1 MADKR
6 IRATNTLNFSIP
18 LTGIENASASFDA
31 AASAISR
38 AFNQT
43 GATATGG
50 DTADLSTQVAAL
62 LKSKLDF
69 MASVNVALVENETN
83 KSTFSLL
90 A

>member
-1 MADKR
+1 
-6 IRATNTLNFSIP
+6 LNFSIP
-18 LTGIENASASFDA
+18 LAGIQNASASFDA
-31 AASAISR
+31 AASAITR

-43 GATATGG
+43 GSSRAAVG
-50 DTADLSTQVAAL
+50 DSADLSTQVAAL

>member
-1 MADKR
+1 M
-6 IRATNTLNFSIP
+6 NFSIP
-18 LTGIENASASFDA
+18 LAGIQNAGASFDT
-31 AASAISR
+31 AASAITR

-43 GATATGG
+43 GAAAG

>member
-1 MADKR
+1 
-6 IRATNTLNFSIP
+6 LNFSIP
-18 LTGIENASASFDA
+18 LAGIQNASASFDA
-31 AASAISR
+31 AASAITR

-43 GATATGG
+43 GSAAAG
-50 DTADLSTQVAAL
+50 DTADLSAQVAAL

>member
-1 MADKR
+1 
-6 IRATNTLNFSIP
+6 LNFSIP
-18 LTGIENASASFDA
+18 LAGIQNASASFDA
-31 AASAISR
+31 AVSAITR

-43 GATATGG
+43 GSSNAAVG
-50 DTADLSTQVAAL
+50 DSADLSTQVAAL

>member
-1 MADKR
+1 
-6 IRATNTLNFSIP
+6 LNFSIP
-18 LTGIENASASFDA
+18 LAGIENASASFEA

-43 GATATGG
+43 GATATG